1 MAFKVLRVVQRSD
14 DALKYQDQTAV
25 VVATGFDSEIE
36 AIRYASLKDQ
46 ESFLFCRERFPFT
59 YHTTIEGGKK

>member
-1 MAFKVLRVVQRSD
+1 MAFKVLRVVQGQEQ
-14 DALKYQDQTAV
+14 KGV
-25 VVATGFDSEIE
+25 IVATGFDSEIE

-46 ESFLFCRERFPFT
+46 EYFLFRRERFPFT